1 MAFLFEPFQSD
12 TQYLREFLS
21 HLYLNCIIRYQNETA
36 AALNETDDDANY
48 IGAPRYLEEAVLNEG
63 SIDLSNVDEAKA
75 EQNEL
80 FAYISKHSLKPTATS
95 GVTKTDHNNN
105 TLLSYLNARSINDT
119 HISSYNYSNNIIITS
134 TPALDT
140 LSLNG
145 NGTLPS
151 YPSPSPKFS
160 SSSSYTSASPTASSS
175 TLPSSTSSQLRF
187 CPLRFDGY
195 LCWPRTPAGTVLSQ
209 YCPDFVE
216 GFNRKFLAHKT
227 CLENGTWYHH
237 PVSGREWSNYTNCID
252 YDDLQFRSF
261 VNELYVKGYI
271 VSLVSLV
278 LSLIIFLGFK
288 SLRCTRIR
296 IHVHLFA
303 SLAFTCIAW
312 ILWYKLVVE
321 QPDIIGNNP
330 PWCIILHLIVHYF
343 MLVNYF
349 WMFCEGLHLHLV
361 LVVVFVKDTIVMR
374 WFKLFAWM
382 SPILV
387 LLAYGA
393 ARFFHS
399 DDNMHCWMDDS
410 LLLWILS
417 VPICAS
423 LLASFVFLINVLR
436 VIVRKLHPQSAQ
448 PAPLAIRKAVRAT
461 IILIPLFGLQHS
473 LLPYRPDT
481 GTPLERFY
489 QILSVILVSLQG
501 FVVSF
506 LFCFANHDVTFA
518 IRTLLNRL
526 MPGLVSPPPP
536 GTHTGQLATT
546 TPSRELGV

>member
-12 TQYLREFLS
+12 NQYLREFLS
-21 HLYLNCIIRYQNETA
+21 HLYLNCIIRYQNESGLA
-36 AALNETDDDANY
+36 ANDTDDDANY
-48 IGAPRYLEEAVLNEG
+48 IGVPRYLEDAVLSEG
-63 SIDLSNVDEAKA
+63 TIDLTNVDEAKV

-80 FAYISKHSLKPTATS
+80 FAYISKHSLKPTSAAASKKRNTQTTSNATDTYSSNFSLVAATTPASATS
-95 GVTKTDHNNN
+95 LYATD
-105 TLLSYLNARSINDT
+105 I
-119 HISSYNYSNNIIITS
+119 
-134 TPALDT
+134 
-140 LSLNG
+140 
-145 NGTLPS
+145 
-151 YPSPSPKFS
+151 
-160 SSSSYTSASPTASSS
+160 SASTTYSTAATSF
-175 TLPSSTSSQLRF
+175 TSSGQLRF

-209 YCPDFVE
+209 YCPEFVE

-252 YDDLQFRSF
+252 YDDLEFRSF
-261 VNELYVKGYI
+261 VNELYVKGYA
-271 VSLVSLV
+271 VSLTALV

-321 QPDIIGNNP
+321 QPDLIGNNP
-330 PWCIILHLIVHYF
+330 PWCILLHFVVHYF

-382 SPILV
+382 SPILF
-387 LLAYGA
+387 LLAYGV
-393 ARFFHS
+393 ARFFHP
-399 DDNMHCWMDDS
+399 DDNVHCWMDDS

-461 IILIPLFGLQHS
+461 IILIPLFGLQHF

-518 IRTLLNRL
+518 IRSLLNRL

-536 GTHTGQLATT
+536 GTHTGQMATT

>member
-1 MAFLFEPFQSD
+1 MAFLFQPLQAD
-12 TQYLREFLS
+12 NKYLREFLS
-21 HLYLNCIIRYQNETA
+21 HLYLSCIIRYQNETS
-36 AALNETDDDANY
+36 LGTNETDDDATY
-48 IGAPRYLEEAVLNEG
+48 VGVPRYLEEAVLNEG
-63 SIDLSNVDEAKA
+63 NIDLTNVNEAQA
-75 EQNEL
+75 EKNEL
-80 FAYISKHSLKPTATS
+80 YAHITRHRLHTTTTTTT
-95 GVTKTDHNNN
+95 GDDKT
-105 TLLSYLNARSINDT
+105 
-119 HISSYNYSNNIIITS
+119 SSYNINNLSFRNSRFAKQITNNMTTTPSTFSAITTLSTS
-134 TPALDT
+134 T
-140 LSLNG
+140 N
-145 NGTLPS
+145 
-151 YPSPSPKFS
+151 S
-160 SSSSYTSASPTASSS
+160 SAE
-175 TLPSSTSSQLRF
+175 LRF

-216 GFNRKFLAHKT
+216 GFNHKFLAHKT

-252 YDDLQFRSF
+252 YDDLEFRSF
-261 VNELYVKGYI
+261 VNELYVQGYA
-271 VSLVSLV
+271 VSLVALV

-303 SLAFTCIAW
+303 SLAFTCTAW
-312 ILWYKLVVE
+312 LFWYKFVVE
-321 QPDIIGNNP
+321 QPDLIGNNP

-361 LVVVFVKDTIVMR
+361 LVVVFVKDTVVMR
-374 WFKLFAWM
+374 YFKLFAWM

-387 LLAYGA
+387 LLVYSL
-393 ARFFHS
+393 ARFFHV
-399 DDNMHCWMDDS
+399 DDNAHCWMDDS
-410 LLLWILS
+410 YLLWILS

-461 IILIPLFGLQHS
+461 IILIPLFGLQHF
-473 LLPYRPDT
+473 LLPYRPDS
-481 GTPLERFY
+481 GTTLERLY
-489 QILSVILVSLQG
+489 QILSVIFVSLQG

-506 LFCFANHDVTFA
+506 LFCFANHDVIFA
-518 IRTLLNRL
+518 IHNLLNRL
-526 MPGLVSPPPP
+526 MPKLIPPPPP
-536 GTHTGQLATT
+536 GTHTGQMATT

>member
-1 MAFLFEPFQSD
+1 MAFLFEPFQAD
-12 TQYLREFLS
+12 DQYLREFLS
-21 HLYLNCIIRYQNETA
+21 HLYLNCIIRYQNETGSA
-36 AALNETDDDANY
+36 VNDTDDDANY
-48 IGAPRYLEEAVLNEG
+48 IGVPRYLEEAVLNEG

-80 FAYISKHSLKPTATS
+80 FAYISKHSLKPPSTTTTAASTAS
-95 GVTKTDHNNN
+95 RNSSTFQRHYNASN
-105 TLLSYLNARSINDT
+105 LNETNPYI
-119 HISSYNYSNNIIITS
+119 NNIIVTS
-134 TPALDT
+134 TPAT
-140 LSLNG
+140 SFSTSA
-145 NGTLPS
+145 NGT
-151 YPSPSPKFS
+151 S
-160 SSSSYTSASPTASSS
+160 SSVSSATSSPVASSTAAGS
-175 TLPSSTSSQLRF
+175 PPLRF

-237 PVSGREWSNYTNCID
+237 PISGREWSNYTNCID

-271 VSLVSLV
+271 VSLVALM

-303 SLAFTCIAW
+303 SLTFTCIAW
-312 ILWYKLVVE
+312 ILWYKFVVE
-321 QPDIIGNNP
+321 QPDLIGNNP
-330 PWCIILHLIVHYF
+330 PWCIILHLVVHYF

-387 LLAYGA
+387 LMAYGA
-393 ARFFHS
+393 ARFLHT
-399 DDNMHCWMDDS
+399 DDNTHCWMDDS

-536 GTHTGQLATT
+536 GTHTGQMATT

>member
-12 TQYLREFLS
+12 NQYLREFLS
-21 HLYLNCIIRYQNETA
+21 HLYLNCIIRYQNESGLA
-36 AALNETDDDANY
+36 ANDTDDDANY
-48 IGAPRYLEEAVLNEG
+48 IGVPRYLEDAVLSEG
-63 SIDLSNVDEAKA
+63 TIDLTNVDEAKV

-80 FAYISKHSLKPTATS
+80 FAYISKHSLKPTSATASKKRNTQTTSNATDTYSSNFSLVAATTPASATS
-95 GVTKTDHNNN
+95 LYATD
-105 TLLSYLNARSINDT
+105 I
-119 HISSYNYSNNIIITS
+119 
-134 TPALDT
+134 
-140 LSLNG
+140 
-145 NGTLPS
+145 
-151 YPSPSPKFS
+151 
-160 SSSSYTSASPTASSS
+160 SASTTYSTAATSF
-175 TLPSSTSSQLRF
+175 TSSGQLRF

-209 YCPDFVE
+209 YCPEFVE

-252 YDDLQFRSF
+252 YDDL
-261 VNELYVKGYI
+261 E
-271 VSLVSLV
+271 
-278 LSLIIFLGFK
+278 
-288 SLRCTRIR
+288 
-296 IHVHLFA
+296 
-303 SLAFTCIAW
+303 
-312 ILWYKLVVE
+312 
-321 QPDIIGNNP
+321 
-330 PWCIILHLIVHYF
+330 PWCILLHFVVHYF

-382 SPILV
+382 SPILF
-387 LLAYGA
+387 LLAYGV
-393 ARFFHS
+393 ARFFHP
-399 DDNMHCWMDDS
+399 DDNVHCWMDDS

-461 IILIPLFGLQHS
+461 IILIPLFGLQHF

-518 IRTLLNRL
+518 IRSLLNRL

-536 GTHTGQLATT
+536 GTHTGQMATT

>member
-1 MAFLFEPFQSD
+1 MAFLFEPFQAD
-12 TQYLREFLS
+12 DQYLREFLS
-21 HLYLNCIIRYQNETA
+21 HLYLNCIVRYQNETGSA
-36 AALNETDDDANY
+36 VNDTDDDANY
-48 IGAPRYLEEAVLNEG
+48 IGVPRYLEEAVLNEG

-80 FAYISKHSLKPTATS
+80 FAYISKHSLKPLTTTTTTTAATTTS
-95 GVTKTDHNNN
+95 VYNN
-105 TLLSYLNARSINDT
+105 TLPSNLNESYPYI
-119 HISSYNYSNNIIITS
+119 NNIIVTS
-134 TPALDT
+134 TPAT
-140 LSLNG
+140 SFNATA
-145 NGTLPS
+145 NGT
-151 YPSPSPKFS
+151 
-160 SSSSYTSASPTASSS
+160 A
-175 TLPSSTSSQLRF
+175 STSSATSATAPGSSPLRF

-271 VSLVSLV
+271 VSLIALL

-312 ILWYKLVVE
+312 ILWYKFVVE
-321 QPDIIGNNP
+321 QPDLIGNNP
-330 PWCIILHLIVHYF
+330 PWCIILHLVVHYF

-387 LLAYGA
+387 LMAYGA
-393 ARFFHS
+393 ARFLHT
-399 DDNMHCWMDDS
+399 DDNTHCWMDDS

-526 MPGLVSPPPP
+526 MPALISPPPP
-536 GTHTGQLATT
+536 GTHTGQMATT